1 MISNYIPDMT
11 SRKIFF
17 GNLLRKSVINE
28 IVDDRCSEKKN
39 VNEGS
44 FILHQHQVVYKHQ
57 QNFSLTNSETKH
69 YLKIK
74 LCTGGAFPK
83 INWNLERGPLKVT
96 TQHLEITNKAL

>member
-1 MISNYIPDMT
+1 MISNYIPDMI
-11 SRKIFF
+11 SWKKIF
-17 GNLLRKSVINE
+17 GNLLRKSIINE
-28 IVDDRCSEKKN
+28 IADYRCSEKKCK
-39 VNEGS
+39 EGS

-96 TQHLEITNKAL
+96 T